1 MCLEGEVVWVALY
14 MHFYWGLHLTQTL
27 LSLCSFQLQELP
39 NLDIK
44 TINLCCNLVL
54 MSSIWCCGTTV
65 LDNDVC
71 VSLISSSS
79 PAIVYS
85 RSPEPR
91 K

>member
-1 MCLEGEVVWVALY
+1 MGCIVHAFLLGTTFNTDIAEFMFLSAARIASI
-14 MHFYWGLHLTQTL
+14 LTT
-27 LSLCSFQLQELP
+27 SS